1 MEVKYDIKYGSG
13 FTHDDSCDWNLEGT
27 YQYICIYVYIFHII
41 SSTRQHTL
49 QTKHDVIVSP
59 NKECSQG
66 PSTRIPKRT
75 ASLLLDKI
83 IGPLGLRP

>member
-27 YQYICIYVYIFHII
+27 YQYIYIYI

-49 QTKHDVIVSP
+49 QTKHDLIVSP
-59 NKECSQG
+59 NKECFQG
-66 PSTRIPKRT
+66 PSTRIPEPT
-75 ASLLLDKI
+75 ASLLLGKI
-83 IGPLGLRP
+83 MGPLVLRP

>member
-1 MEVKYDIKYGSG
+1 MILNMGLGSHMMILVIG
-13 FTHDDSCDWNLEGT
+13 ILKERTNIYIYT
-27 YQYICIYVYIFHII
+27 YIYIYI

-66 PSTRIPKRT
+66 PSTRIPKQT

-83 IGPLGLRP
+83 IGPLVLRP